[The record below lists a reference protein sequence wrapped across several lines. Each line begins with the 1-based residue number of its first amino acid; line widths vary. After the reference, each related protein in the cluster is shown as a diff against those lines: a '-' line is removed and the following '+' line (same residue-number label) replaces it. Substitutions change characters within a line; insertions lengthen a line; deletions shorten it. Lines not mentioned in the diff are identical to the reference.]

1 MNIYNVYINNK
12 KIVEDVTIGQ
22 AFNAIDNWC
31 YDNKAHYNIH
41 NVHTTALGLKVYI
54 TKDDDV
60 VEAYIR

>member
-41 NVHTTALGLKVYI
+41 NVHTAALGLVIYI
-54 TKDDDV
+54 TKDDDIIKV
-60 VEAYIR
+60 YIR